1 MMVSTDG
8 IEEYCY
14 LEPRMNNLVITS
26 EGAIFDVLE
35 NDMVALWDKN
45 FKLLKYHKG
54 LLDNKVAG
62 FQLIA
67 LSDNKLL
74 KIE

>member
-8 IEEYCY
+8 NEESCY

-35 NDMVALWDKN
+35 NAMVALWDKN
-45 FKLLKYHKG
+45 FKLL
-54 LLDNKVAG
+54 
-62 FQLIA
+62 
-67 LSDNKLL
+67 
-74 KIE
+74 